1 MKKTKEQCIA
11 EIMKCVDKMTLEQRE
26 KFLAYLRTLHEKEEA
41 GKKSKRTNGSPES
54 EDSTVEQLE
63 AGA

>member
-1 MKKTKEQCIA
+1 MTKGAATMRKTKEQCIA

-41 GKKSKRTNGSPES
+41 GGSTGQ
-54 EDSTVEQLE
+54 DY
-63 AGA
+63 